1 MADFHPILARAI
13 AGLTDKSPE
22 ARRAV
27 YDRARTALLAQLRSL
42 DPPLSEADITR
53 ERLSLDEAVSRIEAE
68 IALAEAIEPSLPPL
82 PVDEPPPAPATPPAR
97 PDPKPRPAVS
107 QEEMPRFD
115 EPAARDEPQP
125 IRPRVA
131 PPRKRSVDPGHVRT
145 AIVGGGVALAVALIA
160 GAAFYVN
167 KIAPQD
173 QQVRPPRVETQAAPA
188 QQDQAGKISERAG
201 GEPAQTPGQP
211 SNQRANQQA
220 GAQPGSDITVAQRAI
235 LYIEV
240 PETPQQ
246 PRTVQGRV
254 LWRLDSDSAGPGR
267 PVETIVRGT
276 IEIADAGLSLDF
288 TVRRN
293 TDPAFPASHIIGMR
307 FTTSGEAANDVIR
320 EVGVPQFKLE
330 EGERGAPLS
339 AISSAL
345 GDNLFVAALS
355 NVPVEAER
363 NIDLLRNRNWIDL
376 PIRFNSG
383 RRGIITFEK
392 GGAGNQTIGDALNR
406 WQG

>member
-82 PVDEPPPAPATPPAR
+82 PLDEPAPAPAAPLAR
-97 PDPKPRPAVS
+97 TEPKPRPALS
-107 QEEMPRFD
+107 QETPRFEERTASHED
-115 EPAARDEPQP
+115 AQP

-131 PPRKRSVDPGHVRT
+131 PRPERSVNPGHVRT
-145 AIVGGGVALAVALIA
+145 AIVGGGVALAVAVIA
-160 GAAFYVN
+160 GAAYYVN

-173 QQVRPPRVETQAAPA
+173 QQVRPPRVETQAQQA
-188 QQDQAGKISERAG
+188 QPDQAGKISERAG
-201 GEPAQTPGQP
+201 GEQAPAPSQSSGQRP
-211 SNQRANQQA
+211 NQQA
-220 GAQPGSDITVAQRAI
+220 GSSAGTDITVAQRAI

-240 PETPQQ
+240 PDAPQQ

-267 PVETIVRGT
+267 PVETIVRAT

-288 TVRRN
+288 TIRRN
-293 TDPAFPASHIIGMR
+293 TDTAFPASHIIGMR
-307 FTTSGEAANDVIR
+307 FTTTGEAASDTIR

-339 AISSAL
+339 AIASAL
-345 GDNLFVAALS
+345 GENLFVAALS

-363 NIDLLRNRNWIDL
+363 NLDLLRNRNWLDV
-376 PIRFNSG
+376 PVRFASG

-392 GGAGNQTIGDALNR
+392 GNAGSQTIGDALNR

>member
-82 PVDEPPPAPATPPAR
+82 PAEETPPAPSAR
-97 PDPKPRPAVS
+97 PQSEPKPRQPFP
-107 QEEMPRFD
+107 QETPRFD
-115 EPAARDEPQP
+115 EPAASQEDAQP

-131 PPRKRSVDPGHVRT
+131 PPRKRGVDPGHVRT
-145 AIVGGGVALAVALIA
+145 AIVGGGVALAVAVIA
-160 GAAFYVN
+160 GSAYYVN

-173 QQVRPPRVETQAAPA
+173 QPVRQRVETQAPPA

-201 GEPAQTPGQP
+201 GEAAPTPAPQTGQRP
-211 SNQRANQQA
+211 NQPAS
-220 GAQPGSDITVAQRAI
+220 AQPGSDIAVAQRAI

-240 PETPQQ
+240 PDAPQQ

-254 LWRLDSDSAGPGR
+254 LWRLDSDIAGPGQ

-288 TVRRN
+288 TIRRN
-293 TDPAFPASHIIGMR
+293 TDTAFPASHIIGMR
-307 FTTSGEAANDVIR
+307 FTTAGEAANDAIR
-320 EVGVPQFKLE
+320 QVGVPQFKLE

-345 GDNLFVAALS
+345 GENLFVAALS

-363 NIDLLRNRNWIDL
+363 NLDLLRNRNWIDL
-376 PIRFNSG
+376 PVQFASG

-392 GGAGNQTIGDALNR
+392 GGAGNRTIGDALNR